1 MTPEKRVA
9 KIAKDYLLTADTGY
23 EHNLKLDIARAI
35 RAAENAALEEAA
47 RVADQPCGGKVCVP
61 YGSSV
66 LYVGR
71 CIGDAIRSLK
81 TRAPRARRK
90 A

>member
-1 MTPEKRVA
+1 MTPEQRAA
-9 KIAKDYLLTADTGY
+9 KIRENYPTMFDDGWSDGC
-23 EHNLKLDIARAI
+23 ESDIARAI

-47 RVADQPCGGKVCVP
+47 RVADQPYGGKVCVP

-81 TRAPRARRK
+81 TRAPRARRGK
-90 A
+90 